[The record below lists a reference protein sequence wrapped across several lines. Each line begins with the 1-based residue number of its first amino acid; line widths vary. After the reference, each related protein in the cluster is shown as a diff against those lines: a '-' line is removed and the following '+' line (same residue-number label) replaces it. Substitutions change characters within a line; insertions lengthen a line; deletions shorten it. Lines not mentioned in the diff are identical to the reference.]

1 MLTVLQSSESV
12 TKVLAY
18 TGAGCVLTL
27 ETLSATTHATIRGLS
42 LEFEAP
48 TTSDALRW
56 GLILADRAE
65 LFALRRAGTLQKDR
79 LAFSTTYCSEPVTG
93 RSSDVEHLRE
103 GVVRFA
109 SPRLPVAITT
119 EDALVDIALSEENL
133 DAHARLHRGL
143 LCQGVVRLDLTAQK
157 GDLLGL
163 RNQARYEGDS
173 RCGGNWQS
181 PRAGVIDDE
190 VAAELMQAMAPT
202 GGPDSLPRCLREA
215 ATRDYARLA
224 NQPMPDIDRLF
235 DQVAAASA
243 HLDAATL
250 GRISAAFCWR
260 FILAPRR
267 PPSPHQ
273 AMPTRTRSTRCAK
286 RPASPRA
293 SRAHYGATRC
303 GEPCSRSC
311 LHMSSRTTST
321 TFRSIVLCAHV
332 TRHCSRCTFTSA
344 TAAARTP

>member
-1 MLTVLQSSESV
+1 MGAALSGFRRPRPEPDDPSSSDEEPPDAKRVKAAPYVLTVLQSSESV

-27 ETLSATTHATIRGLS
+27 ETLSATAHETVRGLNV
-42 LEFEAP
+42 EFEAP

-119 EDALVDIALSEENL
+119 EDPLVDIALSEENL

-173 RCGGNWQS
+173 RCGGNWSCGSASQCVRS
-181 PRAGVIDDE
+181 RRWRSGRCDSVRDPRRRRDVIYAQ
-190 VAAELMQAMAPT
+190 VAARWRHRRRGRRGADA
-202 GGPDSLPRCLREA
+202 GDGADRR
-215 ATRDYARLA
+215 ARLA
-224 NQPMPDIDRLF
+224 AAVPARGGDARLR
-235 DQVAAASA
+235 AAREPA
-243 HLDAATL
+243 DAGHRSIIRPGCCGVGAP
-250 GRISAAFCWR
+250 GRGDVGPHQHSFLLALYTGAARPRGISASGTR
-260 FILAPRR
+260 IL
-267 PPSPHQ
+267 Q
-273 AMPTRTRSTRCAK
+273 
-286 RPASPRA
+286 
-293 SRAHYGATRC
+293 
-303 GEPCSRSC
+303 
-311 LHMSSRTTST
+311 
-321 TFRSIVLCAHV
+321 
-332 TRHCSRCTFTSA
+332 
-344 TAAARTP
+344 